1 MEIISAIKTILDNIS
16 VKIVPCMNGLC
27 FDNEKEYWIKI
38 KDEEFE
44 ISEQSYLTL
53 KEIYLSNRKPK

>member
-1 MEIISAIKTILDNIS
+1 MEIISAIKTILDNTK
-16 VKIVPCMNGLC
+16 VKEVPCRNGLC
-27 FDNEKEYWIKI
+27 LDIKKEYWIQI

-53 KEIYLSNRKPK
+53 KEIYLSNRKP